1 MTVEVISALA
11 FGALGYLMVKLAYP
25 TDPLVLALI
34 LTPMLESALRQ
45 SLSMAHGSPLILV
58 TRPITVIL
66 ILAGLALTAWTL
78 LARRR
83 R

>member
-1 MTVEVISALA
+1 
-11 FGALGYLMVKLAYP
+11 
-25 TDPLVLALI
+25 
-34 LTPMLESALRQ
+34 
-45 SLSMAHGSPLILV
+45 MAHGSPLILV